1 MSHILHRSLRQTPPV
16 AVGGAGVY
24 LYDSD
29 GRSYLD
35 ASGGAAVSSL
45 GHGHP
50 DVIAAMHH
58 QIDRCAYAH
67 TAFFTTEV
75 AEQLADRLVATAPA
89 GIRGVYLVS
98 GGSEAMETALK
109 LARQYYVEGGEH
121 QRSLFIARRQSYHGN
136 TLGALAVGGN
146 EWRRQPF
153 APLLIDVERVSA
165 CYEYRDRAD
174 DQTVDQYT
182 AMLLDELEAAILQA
196 GPERVIAFCAEPVVG
211 ATGGAIPPTPGYFRG
226 VRAMCDKYGILFIAD
241 EVMCGMGRTGT
252 MYAIEQD
259 GVAPDLIAVAKGLGA
274 GYQPIGAVLVN
285 GAIVERL
292 RAGSGVF
299 LHGHTYIGHP
309 VAAAAALAVQQVIER
324 DDLLTQVRLRG
335 AQLRAMLDEEFE
347 DHPHVGDIRG
357 RGLFLAL
364 ELVRDRAGKTPFA
377 PELKLHAAIKARDGE
392 WPDGVS
398 DGRHDRWAPWRPRAA
413 GAAVRRHAGG
423 PGRDRWK
430 IERLDASRV
439 EDRRVGTPCP
449 RVTFADRMRSR
460 GHGGAH
466 PTHRWITISGTR
478 ALPAAAHP
486 GPRYRDAA
494 CRPS

>member
-16 AVGGAGVY
+16 AAGGLGVR
-24 LYDSD
+24 LRDSL
-29 GRSYLD
+29 GRDYLD
-35 ASGGAAVSSL
+35 ASGGAAVSAL

-50 DVIAAMHH
+50 DVIAAMHR

-67 TAFFTTEV
+67 TAFFTTDV
-75 AEQLADRLVATAPA
+75 AEELADRLVAKAPA
-89 GIRGVYLVS
+89 GINGVYLVS

-121 QRSLFIARRQSYHGN
+121 GRSLFIARRQSYHGN

-153 APLLIDVERVSA
+153 APLLMDVKRVAA
-165 CYEYRDRAD
+165 CYEYRGRMEGQSAE
-174 DQTVDQYT
+174 QYT

-226 VRAMCDKYGILFIAD
+226 VRALCDKYGILFIAD

-252 MYAIEQD
+252 LYAIEQD

-292 RAGSGVF
+292 RSGSGTF

-324 DDLLTQVRLRG
+324 DDLLARVRKQGALLRR
-335 AQLRAMLDEEFE
+335 LLDEAFE

-364 ELVRDRAGKTPFA
+364 EMVRERESKAPFA
-377 PELKLHAAIKARDGE
+377 PECRLHAAIKAQAMENGLMVYPMGGTIDGRLGDHVLLA
-392 WPDGVS
+392 PPFIVS
-398 DGRHDRWAPWRPRAA
+398 DAEVAEIVEKLKI
-413 GAAVRRHAGG
+413 AV
-423 PGRDRWK
+423 
-430 IERLDASRV
+430 
-439 EDRRVGTPCP
+439 
-449 RVTFADRMRSR
+449 
-460 GHGGAH
+460 
-466 PTHRWITISGTR
+466 
-478 ALPAAAHP
+478 
-486 GPRYRDAA
+486 DAA
-494 CRPS
+494 IKIV